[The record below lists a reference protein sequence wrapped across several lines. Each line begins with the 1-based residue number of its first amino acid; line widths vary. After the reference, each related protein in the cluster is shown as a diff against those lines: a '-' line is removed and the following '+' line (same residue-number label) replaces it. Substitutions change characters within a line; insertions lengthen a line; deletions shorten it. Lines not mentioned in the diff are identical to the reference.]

1 VATRKG
7 AGITARKKKYVPS
20 AKQRAE
26 DARLKEKL
34 DHLTDGDLR
43 EFDKVLA
50 RAFKP
55 QPSQK
60 NA

>member
-7 AGITARKKKYVPS
+7 AGTTARKKYVPS

-34 DHLTDGDLR
+34 DRLTETDLR
-43 EFDKVLA
+43 KFDQVLSKT
-50 RAFKP
+50 FKP
-55 QPSQK
+55 LEAIFK
-60 NA
+60 H